1 MADQTVRQ
9 EQVSVLPEYQEKYLK
24 DLLAS
29 TQGLAGQPTY
39 IPEYQVAGLA
49 PGQQAAIGLGYS
61 GVGSYM
67 PMLQQGME
75 TAASGVGAT
84 GAAIPLTYGSLQMYD
99 PNMAQQYMDPYQEEV
114 IGNVQRDILR
124 QAQMQEQNLGA
135 QGVAAGA
142 YGGARQGVMQA
153 ELGRAAG
160 EQLAKTT
167 AGLRSAGYQQ
177 AIQQSQQAF
186 ADQQRRMQ
194 SGAQLFGQL
203 GQGLGS
209 LGMQQAALGEAA
221 QTGQQRDINALLS
234 LGGLQQQQAQSE
246 LDAYRNTML
255 QRQYEPYQRVSFM
268 SDIFRGV
275 PSTQTTLSSTTSPSP
290 SFGSQVAGLG
300 LGIAGLNQAG
310 LFNFGGQS

>member
-9 EQVSVLPEYQEKYLK
+9 EQISVLPEYQERYLK

-29 TQGLAGQPTY
+29 TQAVAGQPTY
-39 IPEYQVAGLA
+39 IPEYQIAGLS

-61 GVGSYM
+61 GVGSYL
-67 PMLQQGME
+67 PMLQQGE
-75 TAASGVGAT
+75 QTLAGGVGAT
-84 GAAIPLTYGSLQMYD
+84 GAAIPLTYGSLGMYD
-99 PNMAQQYMDPYQEEV
+99 PRMAQEYMDPYQEEV
-114 IGNVQRDILR
+114 IQGVQGDILR
-124 QAQMQEQNLGA
+124 QAQLQAQNLGA

-142 YGGARQGVMQA
+142 FGGARSGVMQA

-194 SGAQLFGQL
+194 SGAQLFGQI

-221 QTGQQRDINALLS
+221 QMGQQRDINTLLS
-234 LGGLQQQQAQSE
+234 LGGVQQQQAQSE
-246 LDAYRNTML
+246 LDAYRQTQL
-255 QRQYEPYQRVSFM
+255 ARQYEPYQRISFM

-275 PSTQTTLSSTTSPSP
+275 PSQQSSFLTRTAPGASLA
-290 SFGSQVAGLG
+290 SQIGGIG

-310 LFNFGGQS
+310 FFGGQS